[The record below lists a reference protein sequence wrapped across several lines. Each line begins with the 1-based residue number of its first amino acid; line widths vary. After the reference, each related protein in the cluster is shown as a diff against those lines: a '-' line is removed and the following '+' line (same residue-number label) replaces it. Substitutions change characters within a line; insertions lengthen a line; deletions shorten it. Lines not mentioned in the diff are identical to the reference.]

1 MQAEIVVLGT
11 SLGGLKALEQL
22 LSALP
27 ANLELPIVLVQ
38 HRLKAADELLS
49 GLLQSYSKL
58 PVIEPEDKQPLRGG
72 HIYVAPA
79 DYHLLVGRG
88 VLSLSTE
95 APVNYARPAIDV
107 LFESAAASYRTGVVA
122 VVLTG
127 ASADGA
133 QGVKTVKTQ
142 GGYVIVQRPS
152 EAESAVMPTA
162 SIDSGAVD
170 EVLPLAQIPA
180 RLVEL
185 STRRKRQP

>member
-1 MQAEIVVLGT
+1 MRAEIVVLGT
-11 SLGGLKALEQL
+11 SLGGLRALEL
-22 LSALP
+22 VLSALP
-27 ANLELPIVLVQ
+27 ANFELPIAVVQ

-58 PVIEPEDKQPLRGG
+58 PVIEPEDKQPLRVG

-95 APVNYARPAIDV
+95 ETVNYARPAIDV
-107 LFESAAASYRTGVVA
+107 LFESAAAAYRTGVVA

-133 QGVKTVKTQ
+133 QGVKKVKSQ
-142 GGYVIVQRPS
+142 GGYVIVQQPS
-152 EAESAVMPTA
+152 EAESAVMPRA
-162 SIDSGAVD
+162 SIDSGVVD
-170 EVLPLAQIPA
+170 EVLPLAEIPG
-180 RLVEL
+180 RLVEF
-185 STRRKRQP
+185 SKARGRHA